1 MWKTVEAKVG
11 KTKMIEIERRKKI
24 QKRKKQWK

>member
-11 KTKMIEIERRKKI
+11 KTKMIEIERRKKEE
-24 QKRKKQWK
+24 K